1 VKGLARE
8 LAARGVDIQLV
19 GGRDEMLSADYTGP
33 GRVELYDFVGS
44 LEMTAGFPAKIA
56 RVAAY
61 FVRLL
66 RFTWRSDARLFH
78 VLWFRRFPRLERLL
92 LTTYLRFL
100 GKKLVLTAHNVDDRA
115 RDGVDGGIL
124 DRVSLRVVYRN
135 AHHVF
140 VHTTA
145 MKQELRSRFGLP
157 QDRVTVVPLGL
168 NDVIPVSTA
177 TRAEA
182 RDKLGLHV
190 GAKIL
195 LFFGNIAPYKG
206 LEDLVCA
213 LGRLVQEDPTFF
225 LIIAGRVKNNSCVG
239 YWREVEELIDRL
251 KLVDH
256 VFKQVR
262 YVPDDEVGLLFR
274 AADVS
279 VLPYRRV
286 YQSGVLGLSY
296 AQRLP
301 VIAADVGAM
310 RDDISPG
317 KTGFLFVPGDPV
329 DLARTIRT
337 YFASDVFRD
346 LESKGAMLSDHG
358 AERFSWSLNADRTC
372 AVYRSLLQ

>member
-1 VKGLARE
+1 
-8 LAARGVDIQLV
+8 
-19 GGRDEMLSADYTGP
+19 
-33 GRVELYDFVGS
+33 
-44 LEMTAGFPAKIA
+44 
-56 RVAAY
+56 
-61 FVRLL
+61 
-66 RFTWRSDARLFH
+66 
-78 VLWFRRFPRLERLL
+78 
-92 LTTYLRFL
+92 
-100 GKKLVLTAHNVDDRA
+100 
-115 RDGVDGGIL
+115 
-124 DRVSLRVVYRN
+124 
-135 AHHVF
+135 
-140 VHTTA
+140 
-145 MKQELRSRFGLP
+145 
-157 QDRVTVVPLGL
+157 
-168 NDVIPVSTA
+168 
-177 TRAEA
+177 
-182 RDKLGLHV
+182 
-190 GAKIL
+190 